1 MNIIINYLRC
11 SYDYKLAIL
20 CSYTYSYIM
29 YAFMLHN
36 VTNPLIIC
44 MYMYRTRIQRLAA
57 VLAALGRCTYQ
68 DGTGNQLI
76 QSKI

>member
-1 MNIIINYLRC
+1 
-11 SYDYKLAIL
+11 
-20 CSYTYSYIM
+20 M
-29 YAFMLHN
+29 YAFMLYN

-57 VLAALGRCTYQ
+57 VKVALGPCTYQ

-76 QSKI
+76 QGKICSYATKPLMPLQAAHIYIYVASTTI